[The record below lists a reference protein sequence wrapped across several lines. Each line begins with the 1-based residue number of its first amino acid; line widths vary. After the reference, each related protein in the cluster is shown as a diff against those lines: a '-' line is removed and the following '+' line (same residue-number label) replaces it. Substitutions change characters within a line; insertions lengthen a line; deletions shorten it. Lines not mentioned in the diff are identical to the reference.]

1 MAFEK
6 VYIAKGSQ
14 VPNLPIVRITIP
26 LEKLEQ
32 ISYERDG
39 VKYVT
44 FEVSKLKEADKFGRD
59 YTVYHSK
66 KVEAGVNEPAPKKK
80 GRKKKQDADLPF

>member
-6 VYIAKGSQ
+6 VYIGKGSQ

-32 ISYERDG
+32 ISYDRDG

-44 FEVSKLKEADKFGRD
+44 FEVSKLKESDKFGRD
-59 YTVYHSK
+59 YTCYHSK

-80 GRKKKQDADLPF
+80 GRKKAPKENLPF